1 MLYVREENLNV
12 MLAELLAESGLKAI
26 GEVRLRRRMP
36 DVMLDVNGIRII
48 LEGKK
53 PGNRA
58 VLREQAVKRIEEGL
72 ADIVVMVE
80 YVKIPL
86 PSKLSLTQIDIKN
99 ALLRGTFNIGV
110 LTFIE
115 LAGLEK
121 WMPIAP
127 RRLRS
132 EFYESVGFSDLLAH
146 IMTAYD
152 YVVREDIIGPV
163 VNKIDEL
170 LNNFSRMVLVSGVNV
185 ERLKKV
191 LELEGERDER
201 EEE

>member
-1 MLYVREENLNV
+1 MLTVREENLNV
-12 MLAELLAESGLKAI
+12 MLAELLAESGLRAI
-26 GEVRLRRRMP
+26 GEVRLKRGMP
-36 DVMLDVNGIRII
+36 DVMLDVNGIRIV
-48 LEGKK
+48 LEGKR

-58 VLREQAVKRIEEGL
+58 VLREQAKKRIEAGL

-86 PSKLSLTQIDIKN
+86 PSKLSYTQIDIKN
-99 ALLRGTFNIGV
+99 ALLKGTFNIGV
-110 LTFIE
+110 LTFID

-121 WMPIAP
+121 WLAEYQ
-127 RRLRS
+127 RKLQV
-132 EFYESVGFSDLLAH
+132 EFYENIDFSDLLAH

-170 LNNFSRMVLVSGVNV
+170 LDDFSLRVFASRVNI
-185 ERLKKV
+185 ERLKEI
-191 LELEGERDER
+191 LELRGEKDDYEP
-201 EEE
+201 E